1 MRKSRSKSGNTSW
14 VDPEIILENST
25 RKIELRPNFF
35 RRTNGQEELVLGID
49 VFLKK
54 RVETTWTKNTDK
66 SFSLRAETAESFFQ
80 AISRFRAL
88 KGLDDGKDYVVS
100 DAEKAEALNG
110 YSPQELLGALGRAL
124 EGSHEQFE
132 TLNLESEITAAI
144 QSHLRFSTLNKALQD
159 LRVKVDDDTLSE
171 TPYQKW
177 FEENYW
183 VFGSAYIA
191 RDEIRSISPNDNTDL
206 ILERTANGLRDIIE
220 VKKASLKVMIEDT
233 GRNQYYFSSHVSSA
247 IGQCARYLD
256 VFGQS
261 AHSGLLDSEHIIARQ
276 PIAIIVIGRSGNWDE
291 KQKTALHRLN
301 SHLHGIRV
309 KTYDEIIDEAKALL
323 SVIGTKGKDIP
334 EIDHIPF

>member
-1 MRKSRSKSGNTSW
+1 MRKSKSKSGNTSW

-54 RVETTWTKNTDK
+54 RTETSWTKNTDK
-66 SFSLRAETAESFFQ
+66 SFSLRAETAEKFFQ

-88 KGLDDGKDYVVS
+88 KGLDDGKEYVVS
-100 DAEKAEALNG
+100 DAAKAEALNG

-159 LRVKVDDDTLSE
+159 LRVKVDDISLSE

-177 FEENYW
+177 F
-183 VFGSAYIA
+183 
-191 RDEIRSISPNDNTDL
+191 
-206 ILERTANGLRDIIE
+206 
-220 VKKASLKVMIEDT
+220 
-233 GRNQYYFSSHVSSA
+233 
-247 IGQCARYLD
+247 
-256 VFGQS
+256 
-261 AHSGLLDSEHIIARQ
+261 
-276 PIAIIVIGRSGNWDE
+276 
-291 KQKTALHRLN
+291 
-301 SHLHGIRV
+301 
-309 KTYDEIIDEAKALL
+309 
-323 SVIGTKGKDIP
+323 
-334 EIDHIPF
+334 